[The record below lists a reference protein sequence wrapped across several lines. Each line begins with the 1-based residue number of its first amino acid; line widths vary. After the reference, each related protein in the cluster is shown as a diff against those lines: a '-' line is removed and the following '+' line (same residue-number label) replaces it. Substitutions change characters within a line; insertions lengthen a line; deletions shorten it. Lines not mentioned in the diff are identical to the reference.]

1 MILLISIF
9 LICNKAYI
17 IFCQN
22 PNIFNAVINKYKS
35 EEIYETSFI
44 IKEEIQKIFNTSE
57 ESFNIPL
64 YISIIDLTHINI
76 LNISNDRQT
85 YLNNYNNLLGV
96 SDRVF
101 YNTKKKDKTNKNKI
115 IKVFLNDTIL
125 IRNNS
130 NLDEMIIRKIIFEKD
145 KFNIDL
151 YFLKNRYMNQYQ
163 NINSDNQNLFK
174 FYDLNIIFFNDS
186 NILYKNIEKN
196 DLVILQKIENELTEV
211 TIIELVNRFI
221 NNFINDSIPIKLRNK
236 IDIWIKIKNI
246 INDLLE
252 LEHCNINLHNFLLNY
267 EVNQI
272 REKIGNIEKNLLPLL
287 FSNKNIDENLIDFN
301 NSINDLK
308 EYLGKYKVNQN
319 DYRIDLYFYILT
331 LIVIFLIVILS
342 YTIYKEFKKAFY
354 KKIK

>member
-1 MILLISIF
+1 
-9 LICNKAYI
+9 
-17 IFCQN
+17 
-22 PNIFNAVINKYKS
+22 
-35 EEIYETSFI
+35 
-44 IKEEIQKIFNTSE
+44 
-57 ESFNIPL
+57 
-64 YISIIDLTHINI
+64 
-76 LNISNDRQT
+76 
-85 YLNNYNNLLGV
+85 
-96 SDRVF
+96 
-101 YNTKKKDKTNKNKI
+101 
-115 IKVFLNDTIL
+115 
-125 IRNNS
+125 
-130 NLDEMIIRKIIFEKD
+130 
-145 KFNIDL
+145 
-151 YFLKNRYMNQYQ
+151 MNQYQ